1 MKTGLSLS
9 IFTLVALLMPQS
21 VFGAI
26 DVDFESTPLFGTS
39 NFLPGDT
46 LTKTVTVTNTGEE
59 TENVYTEL
67 LNVVDGGLAEMV
79 DVVISSGGVLFS
91 GSFDDLDD
99 AGKVPLTSLSS
110 PDSITYSYAM
120 SFESQAGNPFQN
132 KTLGFD
138 LCIGFSGGQL
148 ECDDTPSGYAQGSYN
163 GYAQGSYG
171 GGYAQGSYGGGNGES
186 ISLREGDVEGDQTSN
201 IGPIPQIAGESTSVW
216 PLGAP
221 NTGFGA
227 LLSSEEVRVKFIVV
241 ALILLCKGGLVY
253 MRRKLEAW

>member
-1 MKTGLSLS
+1 MKTVLSLS
-9 IFTLVALLMPQS
+9 IFTLVALLMPHNALA
-21 VFGAI
+21 AI

-46 LTKTVTVTNTGEE
+46 VTKTVTVTNTGED

-110 PDSITYSYAM
+110 GDSITYSYSM

-148 ECDDTPSGYAQGSYN
+148 ECDDNPSTYSQGSYN
-163 GYAQGSYG
+163 GYSQGSYG
-171 GGYAQGSYGGGNGES
+171 GGYSQGSYGGGGERV
-186 ISLREGDVEGDQTSN
+186 SLQEVDGDSVSDE
-201 IGPIPQIAGESTSVW
+201 GPIPQIAGESTSIF

-221 NTGFGA
+221 NTGLGA
-227 LLSSEEVRVKFIVV
+227 LFQDEASRVKLIAVL
-241 ALILLCKGGLVY
+241 LILLIIGGLIY
-253 MRRKLEAW
+253 TRKRLEA